1 MIKNNKKSQTPMFQL
16 TVLAIS
22 LYVAHSS
29 AFAMQELNDSSMR
42 QVDAQD
48 GIYINTAYDNLNI
61 DRLYWED
68 QAGLPVGVSPP
79 TPSEAAL
86 RGYAEEVKITGDNL
100 GTVYQIQTGT
110 NATGQAG
117 IDLKIESRYGTISA
131 DSFRICDA
139 AGTSC
144 DNSVGGLTVQS
155 TENATLHFKTQ
166 DGLFNQNSLSDAEIS
181 LKHIN
186 LYLTQRENSADSSS
200 IKNQLIF
207 KNFNFNFTGK
217 GYMYVDP
224 VNGLIL
230 ETRDKGSVHLNRV
243 CEVGADC
250 SGGMTFANSKPGLN
264 IDLVMKSNTGNSF
277 NTDDAKGMIRLGASG
292 YIPKAKLQFRGTNGA
307 DSAGEAILGKA
318 FAGNNNTLTAAPT
331 ASTIMGSTGL
341 ATRMYAE
348 FSNENNLPSGETATT
363 LELGHGG
370 TQAYGLSFGNLSP
383 LLVRKQD
390 SGGALN
396 TDRAYFDS
404 GNVYINLA
412 DTKRMALPQN
422 AVLNAAP
429 FLTGKLTV
437 PDNYSQ
443 LLHGRSSGA
452 NPRSLVIASR
462 GTNFQALAR
471 QTQFIASPDV
481 YKDGITANDPSGG
494 GTWGLGLPFY
504 NLNSNI
510 ALYGGPTATEGNGT
524 TAERLGFAL
533 SMATQG
539 INYDFTKTVAQ
550 NLALGNDG
558 SKTTSIMLID
568 GKKYGASDSNGDG
581 LRDESL
587 TGGDP
592 INYYLGIRN
601 IDMLMNGY
609 GSIGLEGGKL
619 NINIPRFMLAAAGQF
634 AVGYLPGSQYKTA
647 GKGYAPING
656 FITNNDVLFGLRL
669 RMEGGVDMVM
679 VPGGN
684 TLDSNYISFD
694 GTMNLTNGAIQIV
707 EPVDGSIIGLDNIS
721 GKLDFS
727 NQIKINKDNVDFN
740 TALNINPNKQAGDV
754 LRIKDLNL
762 YPATF
767 TSGVP
772 TGVGNAQRLG
782 EMVFTGGKIT
792 SQFNIT
798 PH

>member
-1 MIKNNKKSQTPMFQL
+1 MKKNKKYQKPIFQL
-16 TVLAIS
+16 TVLAVS
-22 LYVAHSS
+22 LSIANSPV
-29 AFAMQELNDSSMR
+29 FAMQELNDTAMR

-86 RGYAEEVKITGDNL
+86 RGYAERVKITGDNL

-117 IDLKIESRYGTISA
+117 IDLKIEARYGTISA

-144 DNSVGGLTVQS
+144 DTSVGGLTVQS

-186 LYLTQRENSADSSS
+186 LYLTQRENAADPSST
-200 IKNQLIF
+200 KNQLIF

-224 VNGLIL
+224 INGLIL
-230 ETRDKGSVHLNRV
+230 ETRDDGAVHLNRV

-277 NTDDAKGMIRLGASG
+277 NTDNAKGMIRLGASG
-292 YIPKAKLQFRGTNGA
+292 YIPKAKLQFRGTNGL

-348 FSNENNLPSGETATT
+348 FSNEKNLTNGETATT

-383 LLVRKQD
+383 LLVRKQNG
-390 SGGALN
+390 GGALN
-396 TDRAYFDS
+396 TDHAYFDS

-429 FLTGKLTV
+429 FLTGNLTV
-437 PDNYSQ
+437 PDHYSQ
-443 LLHGRSSGA
+443 LLHGRSSGV

-581 LRDESL
+581 LRDEAL
-587 TGGDP
+587 TGDP

-619 NINIPRFMLAAAGQF
+619 NINIPKFMLAASGQF
-634 AVGYLPGSQYKTA
+634 AVGYLPGSQYKTV

-727 NQIKINKDNVDFN
+727 NQIKINKDNVNFN
-740 TALNINPNKQAGDV
+740 AALNINPNKQAGDV

>member
-1 MIKNNKKSQTPMFQL
+1 MFQL

>member
-1 MIKNNKKSQTPMFQL
+1 MKKNKKYQKPIFQL
-16 TVLAIS
+16 TVLAVS
-22 LYVAHSS
+22 LSIANSPV
-29 AFAMQELNDSSMR
+29 FAMQELNDTAMR

-86 RGYAEEVKITGDNL
+86 RGYAEGVKITGDNL

-117 IDLKIESRYGTISA
+117 IDLKIEARYGTISA

-144 DNSVGGLTVQS
+144 DTSVGGLTVQS

-230 ETRDKGSVHLNRV
+230 ETRDDGAAHLNRV

-264 IDLVMKSNTGNSF
+264 IDLVMKSNTGTSF
-277 NTDDAKGMIRLGASG
+277 NTDNAKGMIRLGASG
-292 YIPKAKLQFRGTNGA
+292 YIPKAKLQFRGTNGV

-318 FAGNNNTLTAAPT
+318 FTRNSTTLTAAPT

-348 FSNENNLPSGETATT
+348 FSNENNLPSGEAATT

-370 TQAYGLSFGNLSP
+370 TQAYGLSFSNLSP
-383 LLVRKQD
+383 LLVRKQNG
-390 SGGALN
+390 GGALN

-429 FLTGKLTV
+429 FLTGNLTV

-443 LLHGRSSGA
+443 LLHGRSSGV

-581 LRDESL
+581 LRDEAL
-587 TGGDP
+587 TGDP

-619 NINIPRFMLAAAGQF
+619 NINIPKFMLAAAGQF
-634 AVGYLPGSQYKTA
+634 AVGYLPGSQYKTI

-707 EPVDGSIIGLDNIS
+707 EPIDNSIVGLDNIS
-721 GKLDFS
+721 GKIGFS
-727 NQIKINKDNVDFN
+727 NQIKINKDNVDLN
-740 TALNINPNKQAGDV
+740 TSLRINPNNQASDV
-754 LRIKDLNL
+754 LRVKDLNF
-762 YPATF
+762 Y
-767 TSGVP
+767 P
-772 TGVGNAQRLG
+772 TGGTAQRLG
-782 EMVFTGGKIT
+782 EMVFTGGKIN